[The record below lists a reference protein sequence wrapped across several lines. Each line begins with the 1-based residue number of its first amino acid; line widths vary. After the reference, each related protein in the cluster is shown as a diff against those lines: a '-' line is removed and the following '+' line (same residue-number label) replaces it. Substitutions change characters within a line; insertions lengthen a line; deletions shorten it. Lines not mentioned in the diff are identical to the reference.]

1 MKHKKEIAILLPN
14 KEDYTK
20 NNAAA
25 ASIWVNDFNE
35 SELCSKTIIF
45 GNSSNNEFLSKN
57 FINLK
62 ENRLINNSYFYLQSF
77 LRKIPSSIRL
87 IEIHNRPHFFL
98 FLKKKIKNC
107 KFILIFHN
115 DPNTLRGC
123 RTVADKKYILENC
136 DELIFVSNYVRNK
149 FYENLINFLPI
160 GKIIYPAVNYK
171 KLKYSK
177 KKNIIIFCGKLNRSK
192 GYNIF
197 GPALI
202 KILNKYKNWEGIVAG
217 SEKREFYDFKH
228 KRLKIYDWL
237 SHDKIINLYKKT
249 YISVVPSLWEEP
261 FGRTA
266 MESSDLGNAVIT
278 SGYGGLKE
286 TSFKPIVIKDINDKK
301 IFLKIEELI
310 KNKEKLIKISKFNF
324 YNRKINFNENLNIL
338 ISIKKDLLETKI
350 SKINIH
356 NNTKKVLHLSNFDER
371 SNYRLANINIA
382 NKISNGF
389 IKNNIQVFNF
399 SDRYFQSKNN
409 FISLDS
415 KILEIVK
422 NIRPDLLLLGHT
434 NSIKLETL
442 EIVKKVSPETKISFW
457 YEDSI
462 NKLGPDFFQNKLFV
476 EKYKKFVDKFFIT
489 TSPDEVQAGISKSK
503 VNFLP
508 IPCSEFSEN
517 FNLHKCRDF
526 YYDVFYAVSHGVNR
540 GILKNNKIDER
551 FKFIKELTTQGKD
564 LSFKI
569 FGFNNNQ
576 PIWGNKLI
584 NEISK
589 CRFGLNLSR
598 GEPVKHYSS
607 NRIASLMGNGVP
619 TIIDE
624 KIQYQ
629 DFFTKNEIITYKN
642 IDDLISKIKFYK
654 KNERARINLGKKGKS
669 KYFKIF
675 NNKVISDYIFT
686 RSLNINSK
694 KKFYWE

>member
-1 MKHKKEIAILLPN
+1 MKCKKEIAILLPN

-25 ASIWVNDFNE
+25 ASIWVKDFNE
-35 SELCSKTIIF
+35 NELCSKTIIF
-45 GNSSNNEFLSKN
+45 GNCSNNKPLSKN

-62 ENRLINNSYFYLQSF
+62 ENRLINSSYFYLQSF
-77 LRKIPSSIRL
+77 SRKIPSSIRL

-115 DPNTLRGC
+115 NPNTLRGC
-123 RTVADKKYILENC
+123 TTVAEKKYILENC
-136 DELIFVSNYVRNK
+136 DELVFVSKYVKNK

-160 GKIIYPAVNYK
+160 GKIIYPAISYK

-202 KILNKYKNWEGIVAG
+202 KILNKYKNWEGVVAG
-217 SEKREFYDFKH
+217 SEKREFYDFSH
-228 KRLKIYDWL
+228 KRLKIYNWL

-249 YISVVPSLWEEP
+249 SISVVPSLWEEP

-278 SGYGGLKE
+278 SGFGGLKE
-286 TSFKPIVIKDINDKK
+286 TSFKPIVIKDINYKK
-301 IFLKIEELI
+301 IFLKIDELI
-310 KNKEKLIKISKFNF
+310 RNKEKLTKINKFNF

-338 ISIKKDLLETKI
+338 ISIKKGLLETKI

-356 NNTKKVLHLSNFDER
+356 NKTKNVLHISNFDER

-399 SDRYFQSKNN
+399 SDRYFQAKNN
-409 FISLDS
+409 FISIDR

-462 NKLGPDFFQNKLFV
+462 NKLGPDFFQNKIFV
-476 EKYKKFVDKFFIT
+476 EKYKKLVDKFFIT
-489 TSPDEVQAGISKSK
+489 TSPDEVQAEISKNK
-503 VNFLP
+503 LNFLP
-508 IPCSEFSEN
+508 IPCSEFTEN
-517 FNLHKCRDF
+517 FNLHKFRDF
-526 YYDVFYAVSHGVNR
+526 HYDLFYAVSHGVNR
-540 GILKNNKIDER
+540 GILKKNKIDER
-551 FKFIKELTTQGKD
+551 FKFIKELTTKGND

-576 PIWGNKLI
+576 PIWGNDLI

-598 GEPVKHYSS
+598 GGPVKHYSS
-607 NRIASLMGNGVP
+607 NRIATLMGNGIP

-629 DFFTKNEIITYKN
+629 DFFTKNELITYKN

-654 KNERARINLGKKGKS
+654 KNERARINLGIKGKS

-675 NNKVISDYIFT
+675 NNEVIADYIFT

>member
-1 MKHKKEIAILLPN
+1 MKYKKEIAILLPN
-14 KEDYTK
+14 KEDYSK

-25 ASIWVNDFNE
+25 ASIWVKDFNVG
-35 SELCSKTIIF
+35 ELYKKTIIF
-45 GNSSNNEFLSKN
+45 GNSSDKKYLSKN

-77 LRKIPSSIRL
+77 LREIPSSIRI

-98 FLKKKIKNC
+98 LLKKKIKNC

-123 RTVADKKYILENC
+123 RTIDEKKYILENC
-136 DELIFVSNYVRNK
+136 DKLVFVSKYVKEK
-149 FYENLINFLPI
+149 FFENLPNFLQV
-160 GKIIYPAVNYK
+160 GYVIYPALNYK
-171 KLKYSK
+171 KLKYTK
-177 KKNIIIFCGKLNRSK
+177 KKNIIIFCGKLNKSK

-202 KILNKYKNWEGIVAG
+202 KILNKYKNWEGVIAG
-217 SEKREFYDFKH
+217 SENREFYDFSH
-228 KRLKIYDWL
+228 KRLKIYNWL
-237 SHDKIINLYKKT
+237 SHEKIINLYKKT
-249 YISVVPSLWEEP
+249 SISVVPSLWKEP

-278 SGYGGLKE
+278 SGYGGLNE
-286 TSFKPIVIKDINDKK
+286 TSFKPIIIKDINEKK
-301 IFLKIEELI
+301 IFLKID
-310 KNKEKLIKISKFNF
+310 KLIRNKKKLTKINKFNF
-324 YNRKINFNENLNIL
+324 YNRKINFNENLNNL
-338 ISIKKDLLETKI
+338 NSLKKDLLQSKI
-350 SKINIH
+350 NKINIH
-356 NNTKKVLHLSNFDER
+356 NNIKRVLHISNFDER

-382 NKISNGF
+382 NKISHGF
-389 IKNNIQVFNF
+389 LKNNIQVFNL
-399 SDRYFQSKNN
+399 SDRYFQVKNSFASIDN
-409 FISLDS
+409 

-422 NIRPDLLLLGHT
+422 NIRPELLLLGHT

-476 EKYKKFVDKFFIT
+476 EKYKKLVDKFFIT
-489 TSPDEVQAGISKSK
+489 TSPNKVEADISKNK
-503 VNFLP
+503 IHFLP
-508 IPCSEFSEN
+508 IPCSEFTEN
-517 FNLHKCRDF
+517 FNLTKCRNF
-526 YYDVFYAVSHGVNR
+526 NYDVFYAVSHGVNR
-540 GILKNNKIDER
+540 GILKKNKIDER
-551 FKFIKELTTQGKD
+551 FKFIKELIIKGHH
-564 LSFKI
+564 LNFKI

-576 PIWGNKLI
+576 PIWGTDLV
-584 NEISK
+584 NEMSK

-607 NRIASLMGNGVP
+607 NRIATLMGNGMP
-619 TIIDE
+619 TIVDE
-624 KIQYQ
+624 KIRYQ
-629 DFFTKNEIITYKN
+629 DFFTKNELITYKN
-642 IDDLISKIKFYK
+642 IDDLISKINFYK
-654 KNERARINLGKKGKS
+654 KNERARINLGIKGKS

-694 KKFYWE
+694 NSYHWE

>member
-160 GKIIYPAVNYK
+160 GKIIYPAISYK